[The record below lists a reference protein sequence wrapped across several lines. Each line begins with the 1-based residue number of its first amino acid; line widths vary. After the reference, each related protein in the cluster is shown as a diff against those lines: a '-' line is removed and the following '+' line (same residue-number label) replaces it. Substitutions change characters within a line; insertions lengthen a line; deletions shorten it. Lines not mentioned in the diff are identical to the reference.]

1 MNAGNMP
8 RFLWINKLTK
18 SNKAIKK
25 IVKAIIP
32 KNKKKLIMYNLKSKW
47 NISSS
52 NYEINIP
59 EHVLL
64 ELKNKYKED
73 ILDLKNFLN
82 LDLSDWLTRY

>member
-8 RFLWINKLTK
+8 RFLWINKFMK
-18 SNKAIKK
+18 SNKAFKK
-25 IVKAIIP
+25 ILKTIIP
-32 KNKKKLIMYNLKSKW
+32 KDKKKSIINKINFKW

-64 ELKNKYKED
+64 ELKSKYKKD
-73 ILDLKNFLN
+73 ILDLENFLN